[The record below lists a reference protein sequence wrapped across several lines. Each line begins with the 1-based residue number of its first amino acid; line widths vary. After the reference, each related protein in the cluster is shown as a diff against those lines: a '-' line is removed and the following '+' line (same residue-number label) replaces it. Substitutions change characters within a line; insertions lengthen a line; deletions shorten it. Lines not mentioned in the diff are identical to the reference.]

1 MSNPA
6 DRARLLVEDACD
18 EFLQN
23 ADRAR
28 NMKVV
33 EFCNF
38 FLFGEKNQT
47 TMATQQLQEFFR
59 SANPKNMD
67 HAAEYVSSYRFG
79 ELVDCLLAKYNACP
93 EGWQQQRALYAE
105 VGRSICHVL
114 KAPDLKVVTLA
125 LALLSTLCTECHR
138 AHNRFL
144 LEALFADDLLRQ
156 ARALWKVHHGRRGH
170 YSVAIAEGVL
180 RWVQVWRDE
189 LVPSSQRKRRH
200 GHDPANRTQWSLASL
215 QSSLRSY
222 SAMSHAQLHAAAQSG
237 AHWLDKRL
245 KELSYDLTGEAAAG
259 AADRGLF
266 SALEECHYKLKRRGA
281 VFPEVDFSSSGL
293 RGGSFDIQR
302 CSDGAAEGA
311 AAGGAAGGAA
321 GAAGAVAVA
330 RERPGAAST
339 WDAFAPNES
348 PSSVAEPV
356 VAAEEP
362 TSSLKI
368 TIKPAAVQGSGSKKQ
383 AGAFLAPPPSSPA
396 KFAAPPQTQ
405 STLVPVAAVPTA
417 TPTAAATF
425 DFLNFDAGAAEPA
438 GNPFGDDFEAGNP
451 FHEPKPAAASPV
463 VVDDPFAAL
472 AMRNC

>member
-1 MSNPA
+1 
-6 DRARLLVEDACD
+6 
-18 EFLQN
+18 
-23 ADRAR
+23 
-28 NMKVV
+28 
-33 EFCNF
+33 
-38 FLFGEKNQT
+38 
-47 TMATQQLQEFFR
+47 MATQQLQEFFR

-114 KAPDLKVVTLA
+114 KVPDLKVVTLA
-125 LALLSTLCTECHR
+125 LSLLSTLCTECHR

-144 LEALFADDLLRQ
+144 LEALFA
-156 ARALWKVHHGRRGH
+156 
-170 YSVAIAEGVL
+170 
-180 RWVQVWRDE
+180 DE

-293 RGGSFDIQR
+293 RRGSFDIQR

-311 AAGGAAGGAA
+311 AAGGAAG
-321 GAAGAVAVA
+321 AAGAVAVA
-330 RERPGAAST
+330 QERPGAAST

-438 GNPFGDDFEAGNP
+438 GNPFGDDFEAGNL